1 MAITMTP
8 SAVARI
14 EQLLT
19 AAPKTP
25 WLRLAIKGGGCSGM
39 SYVLDFVEAA
49 GEKDKR
55 FSFSDHVNVCVDRK
69 SYLYVNG
76 IEIDWQSD
84 LITQSFVFNN
94 PQATKT
100 CSCGESFAV

>member
-8 SAVARI
+8 SAVERV

-19 AAPKTP
+19 ADPKAA

-49 GEKDKR
+49 GEKDKC

-76 IEIDWQSD
+76 IEIDWKSD

>member
-8 SAVARI
+8 SAVERI
-14 EQLLT
+14 EELLAGNT
-19 AAPKTP
+19 DAT

-39 SYVLDFVEAA
+39 SYVLNFVAEA
-49 GEKDKR
+49 GEKDKC
-55 FSFSDHVNVCVDRK
+55 FSFSEQVNVCVDRK